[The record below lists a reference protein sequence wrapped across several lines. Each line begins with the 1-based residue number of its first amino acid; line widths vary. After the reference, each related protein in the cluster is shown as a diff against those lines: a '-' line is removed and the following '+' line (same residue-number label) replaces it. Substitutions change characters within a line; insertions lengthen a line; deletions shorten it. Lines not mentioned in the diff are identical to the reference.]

1 MLRMMNEGNKL
12 CQAVVHESSSLLPL
26 SFIAIMLLASRVSVD
41 VFKKLRGFC
50 QQWID
55 SDKPVMRRT
64 GLVGVLLLTQGRG
77 QVVKGDLPRLCEI
90 IQALLP
96 TQLADLDV
104 KSDETKMLGDEG
116 CSADDQFSLYTLNL
130 TSLNPYADWCV
141 ALLLLNEL
149 YGRFAQPM
157 QAAVRGNKEL
167 LNRGSILLVSQHCF
181 PRLAAVIFF
190 KHYFAG
196 EFAVSSACD
205 ADSWLQ
211 EPGAV
216 FFVLQRVLIG
226 YHLSHTNELIRQESE
241 LLSEVLCGFGE
252 DGAWP
257 RPTYLNNKELR
268 VLCGFGEEE
277 ESEEKKED
285 VRQFYDMDLIE
296 KEKSEESEEEKSE
309 ESEEEM
315 EEEKEEKESEES
327 EKEEEEEKSEEERE
341 EKKEKKGSRLF
352 STLRRVPNPHRF
364 EDCLFLIGSTLAMN
378 EPAIKLAMMG
388 VIETIT
394 AVMSSEAI
402 EKHIVGTGVRGEV

>member
-77 QVVKGDLPRLCEI
+77 QVVKGDLSRLCEI
-90 IQALLP
+90 IQELLP

-104 KSDETKMLGDEG
+104 KSDETKLLGDEG

-130 TSLNPYADWCV
+130 TSLYPYADWCV

-181 PRLAAVIFF
+181 PRLAAVLFF

-211 EPGAV
+211 EPGC
-216 FFVLQRVLIG
+216 G
-226 YHLSHTNELIRQESE
+226 
-241 LLSEVLCGFGE
+241 VLCVAACV
-252 DGAWP
+252 D
-257 RPTYLNNKELR
+257 R
-268 VLCGFGEEE
+268 VSL
-277 ESEEKKED
+277 ESHE
-285 VRQFYDMDLIE
+285 
-296 KEKSEESEEEKSE
+296 
-309 ESEEEM
+309 
-315 EEEKEEKESEES
+315 
-327 EKEEEEEKSEEERE
+327 
-341 EKKEKKGSRLF
+341 
-352 STLRRVPNPHRF
+352 
-364 EDCLFLIGSTLAMN
+364 
-378 EPAIKLAMMG
+378 
-388 VIETIT
+388 
-394 AVMSSEAI
+394 
-402 EKHIVGTGVRGEV
+402 

>member
-1 MLRMMNEGNKL
+1 M
-12 CQAVVHESSSLLPL
+12 
-26 SFIAIMLLASRVSVD
+26 
-41 VFKKLRGFC
+41 
-50 QQWID
+50 
-55 SDKPVMRRT
+55 
-64 GLVGVLLLTQGRG
+64 
-77 QVVKGDLPRLCEI
+77 PRLCEI
-90 IQALLP
+90 VQALLP

-104 KSDETKMLGDEG
+104 KSDETKLLGDEG

-149 YGRFAQPM
+149 YGRFTQPM
-157 QAAVRGNKEL
+157 HAAVRGNKEL
-167 LNRGSILLVSQHCF
+167 LNRGSVLLVSQHCF
-181 PRLAAVIFF
+181 PRLVAVLFF
-190 KHYFAG
+190 KYYFAG

-226 YHLSHTNELIRQESE
+226 YHLGHTNELIRQESE

-252 DGAWP
+252 DGEWA

-296 KEKSEESEEEKSE
+296 EEESEEEKEESE
-309 ESEEEM
+309 KESEEEM
-315 EEEKEEKESEES
+315 EEEKEESEKEES
-327 EKEEEEEKSEEERE
+327 EKEESEKEESEEEKE

-364 EDCLFLIGSTLAMN
+364 EDCLFLIGSTMAMN

-394 AVMSSEAI
+394 AVMSSGAI
-402 EKHIVGTGVRGEV
+402 EKHIVGTLVRDEE